1 MKIKLLKLNQ
11 YLQAS
16 ALHRH
21 QNSSNCQPLFRCSDF
36 VKNEVFNTFYE
47 DYVEF
52 KHYVNYTVKLVTPKT
67 SLSNENNFEK
77 IKIKSL
83 EEEIKKFKNENI
95 TLKESILTQLK
106 IIENLSGNK
115 NRSTTN
121 TPIIAKTKQRND
133 FDINNSNWQ
142 IAHSSK
148 SCNKRQREL
157 MHIHFETSNN
167 FAPLLTENTD
177 DVTKCSSTN
186 IALANSKKSHP
197 IILISHF

>member
-52 KHYVNYTVKLVTPKT
+52 KHHVNYTVKLVTPVT

-77 IKIKSL
+77 IKIKS
-83 EEEIKKFKNENI
+83 EEEIKKFRNENI
-95 TLKESILTQLK
+95 TLKENILTQPNLKSLK
-106 IIENLSGNK
+106 IYLAIRIEARQTLPS
-115 NRSTTN
+115 
-121 TPIIAKTKQRND
+121 
-133 FDINNSNWQ
+133 Q
-142 IAHSSK
+142 IKPSK
-148 SCNKRQREL
+148 G
-157 MHIHFETSNN
+157 MT
-167 FAPLLTENTD
+167 LT
-177 DVTKCSSTN
+177 
-186 IALANSKKSHP
+186 
-197 IILISHF
+197 